1 MITKI
6 EYQFDYLPTYAL
18 EQILRADLL
27 NMDEPFLSDDA
38 IMHICR
44 ILSDRRHKEHPE
56 IRSDVKRKLKEFLKY
71 YEGEQD

>member
-44 ILSDRRHKEHPE
+44 ILSDRRHKDYPE
-56 IRSDVKRKLKEFLKY
+56 ACSDVKEKLKEFWKRY
-71 YEGEQD
+71 DGERE

>member
-27 NMDEPFLSDDA
+27 NMDKPFLSDGA
-38 IMHICR
+38 IMYICG
-44 ILSDRRHKEHPE
+44 ILSDRRHTEHPE
-56 IRSDVKRKLKEFLKY
+56 TCSEVKEKLEEFWKY
-71 YEGEQD
+71 YGD